1 MAEEGILV
9 PGEQAEVESRA
20 RTTGW
25 VSKDEFDS
33 NPDNAGKKWRPADE
47 YLERGEIFNTMK
59 TLRGELGSLKKDF
72 NSLVQHHKEVAAV
85 EFKRALETLKQQ
97 RAIAAEEGDT
107 KAVVEYSDQIDELK
121 DQHKVQVEQN
131 KTQGGVHPLF
141 PLWIE
146 ENPQY
151 VSDPQFKST
160 ADAYASAYI
169 MQNPGSP
176 FEDVLEY
183 VNNKLAQKFPKEG
196 KKTVIPTVE
205 GSSGGIPKKSAKFTK
220 ADLSD
225 EEREV
230 MRAFVKRGVLTED
243 EYVTELAKRKGV

>member
-9 PGEQAEVESRA
+9 PGEPAEVENRA

-33 NPDNAGKKWRPADE
+33 NPDNTGKKWRPADE

-59 TLRGELGSLKKDF
+59 SLRGELGSLKKDF
-72 NSLVQHHKEVAAV
+72 NALAQHHKEVAAI
-85 EFKRALETLKQQ
+85 EYKRALESLKQQ
-97 RAIAAEEGDT
+97 RAVAAEEGDT

-121 DQHKVQVEQN
+121 EQQKVQVEQN
-131 KTQGGVHPLF
+131 KIQGGMHPLF
-141 PLWIE
+141 AVWIE
-146 ENPQY
+146 DHPQFL
-151 VSDPQFKST
+151 SDPAFKAQ
-160 ADAYASAYI
+160 ADAYATSYI
-169 MQNPGSP
+169 NLNPGSP
-176 FEDVLEY
+176 FEDVLDY
-183 VNNKLAQKFPKEG
+183 VTKKLDTKYPKG
-196 KKTVIPTVE
+196 GAKTVIPTVE
-205 GSSGGIPKKSAKFTK
+205 GSSNGIPKKSAKFSK

-230 MRAFVKRGVLTED
+230 MKAFVKRGVLTED